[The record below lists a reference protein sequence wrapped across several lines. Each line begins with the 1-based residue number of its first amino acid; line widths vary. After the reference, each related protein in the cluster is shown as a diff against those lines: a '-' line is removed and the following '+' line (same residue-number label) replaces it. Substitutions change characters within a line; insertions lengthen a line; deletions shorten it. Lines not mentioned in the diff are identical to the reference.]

1 MKRVAVLAAACALI
15 AAPALAQDKQPAS
28 PMPTTSGNTQ
38 NPTAQPGM
46 DPKVNTGAAA
56 NTGAAP
62 AASMSTAEFV
72 KKVAIS
78 DMFEIESSKLAQ
90 QKADAES
97 KTFAAKMVT
106 DHSKTSAEL
115 KSMVQSGK
123 VKAELPT
130 ALDDDHKKKLDELQS
145 ASGQQFDDKYDQMQK
160 HAHHEAVMLFERY
173 AQNGDNAELKQWA
186 AKTLPALKEH
196 HSMAEKLK

>member
-1 MKRVAVLAAACALI
+1 MKRVAVLAAACALF

-28 PMPTTSGNTQ
+28 PMPTTAGNTPQ
-38 NPTAQPGM
+38 PAVGANPP
-46 DPKVNTGAAA
+46 DPKVNTDTG

-62 AASMSTAEFV
+62 ASGFSTAEFV

-130 ALDDDHKKKLDELQS
+130 ALDDEHKKKLDELQS

-160 HAHHEAVMLFERY
+160 QAHHEAVMLFERY

-186 AKTLPALKEH
+186 AQTLPALKEH